1 MDVQLAI
8 PDIDFPLLEA
18 LAPAIAVLTGNVSAE
33 HSLFLGGKR
42 CVRIDP
48 QGADQFAVH
57 LVHVRNS
64 ADDLAADGIVLTVI
78 SHQVAA
84 KIFDI
89 LVDGIADNIAVA
101 GQFLAGVRD
110 TLVFAVVIVQILGVI
125 WEKVRSQR
133 RIKFHLQI
141 MSPLSAAQVV
151 VDLCSI
157 VVFYRQRRIV
167 ERRQ

>member
-1 MDVQLAI
+1 MDIQLAVLNL
-8 PDIDFPLLEA
+8 DFALLKA
-18 LAPAIAVLTGNVSAE
+18 LAPAVAVLTGNVSAE
-33 HSLFLGGKR
+33 HSLLLGCKR

-48 QGADQFAVH
+48 QGADQFTVH
-57 LVHVRNS
+57 LVHRGNG
-64 ADDLAADGIVLTVI
+64 ADDLAADGIVLAVI
-78 SHQVAA
+78 SHQVTV

-101 GQFLAGVRD
+101 GQFFASVRD
-110 TLVFAVVIVQILGVI
+110 TLVFAVVIAQILGVI

-141 MSPLSAAQVV
+141 MSPLSATQVV
-151 VDLCSI
+151 VDLRGI

>member
-1 MDVQLAI
+1 MNSQRAVIHTNI
-8 PDIDFPLLEA
+8 PLFKA
-18 LAPAIAVLTGNVSAE
+18 LAPAVTVLAGNVVAQDGLLIIEQRFFQLHSQTAAE
-33 HSLFLGGKR
+33 L
-42 CVRIDP
+42 V
-48 QGADQFAVH
+48 AMH
-57 LVHVRNS
+57 LDGR
-64 ADDLAADGIVLTVI
+64 DGRDYLAANRIVLVIILHEVAAKVAGIIFDGIV
-78 SHQVAA
+78 
-84 KIFDI
+84 
-89 LVDGIADNIAVA
+89 DGC
-101 GQFLAGVRD
+101 
-110 TLVFAVVIVQILGVI
+110 LVFQQFMPVLRVALVLGVELVLIVRFI

>member
-1 MDVQLAI
+1 MLRD
-8 PDIDFPLLEA
+8 
-18 LAPAIAVLTGNVSAE
+18 
-33 HSLFLGGKR
+33 
-42 CVRIDP
+42 C
-48 QGADQFAVH
+48 
-57 LVHVRNS
+57 
-64 ADDLAADGIVLTVI
+64 
-78 SHQVAA
+78 
-84 KIFDI
+84 

-110 TLVFAVVIVQILGVI
+110 TLVFTVIIAQILGVI
-125 WEKVRSQR
+125 REKVRSQG

-151 VDLCSI
+151 VDLRGI